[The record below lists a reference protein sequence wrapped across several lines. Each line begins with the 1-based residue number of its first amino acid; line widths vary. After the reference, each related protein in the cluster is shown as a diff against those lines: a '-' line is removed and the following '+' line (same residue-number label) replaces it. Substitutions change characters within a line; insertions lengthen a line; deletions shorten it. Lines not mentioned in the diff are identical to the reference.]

1 MFLEPFRSGSCSGY
15 MSCLACLSDQSC
27 GWCPSVSRCLLRN
40 GPDLELCPE
49 RETRDGKGEGQRH
62 LLLAPQHCPLCE
74 EYRDCSACT
83 QVCQRSAKILTT
95 LHGTLLSLLRQ
106 SWCKSVPGTDF
117 KFQFDPQDPY
127 CEWQIN
133 SSKKGDYQCSRR
145 GRLDGSI
152 RDPTGCPK
160 VCNQW
165 VEPHWSTFSRSWFQR
180 PFLSTRFLPVLL
192 FVGHRRKTCG
202 ECLSNSSQCAWC
214 ESAQACFYFAAYL
227 TKYPYGECRDW
238 YDR

>member
-1 MFLEPFRSGSCSGY
+1 MEPFRSGSCSGY
-15 MSCLACLSDQSC
+15 QSCLACLSDQSC
-27 GWCPSVSRCLLRN
+27 GWCPSLGRCLFRAL
-40 GPDLELCPE
+40 PDLEPCPE
-49 RETRDGKGEGQRH
+49 DQGGGERH
-62 LLLAPQHCPLCE
+62 LLLAPPQCTLCE

-83 QVCQRSAKILTT
+83 
-95 LHGTLLSLLRQ
+95 
-106 SWCKSVPGTDF
+106 
-117 KFQFDPQDPY
+117 QDPY

-152 RDPTGCPK
+152 RDPEGCPK
-160 VCNQW
+160 VCNQ
-165 VEPHWSTFSRSWFQR
+165 
-180 PFLSTRFLPVLL
+180 
-192 FVGHRRKTCG
+192 RRTCG